1 MTQDTG
7 DFVFA
12 PLGGLGEIGMN
23 AALYGFGP
31 ARARKWMMVDCGL
44 TFAGPELPGVDL
56 VFPDLSFVEKIGRD
70 LVGLVITHAHED
82 HIGALGAL
90 WPRLRC
96 KVFATRFAAGLLE
109 TRRLGEPDAPKIDI
123 TPVAAG
129 SVIDLA
135 PFQVELIAVAHSI
148 PEACAL
154 AIRTPA
160 GLAIHTGD
168 WKIDPNPGVG
178 TRIDE
183 TRFRSLGDEGV
194 TALICD
200 STNIL
205 REGESFSES
214 DVARTLKNLIAE
226 APARVFVTTFSSNIA
241 RIRAIAEA
249 AQACGRTVVVAGRAM
264 DRAIQVARECGYLD
278 GVPPFHGLDLYA
290 SLPREKIVIIATGS
304 QGEQRA
310 AMARA
315 ANNDHPDIKL
325 VSGDRVI
332 FSSRIIPGNARDV
345 NRVIN
350 RLCDQGIEVVT
361 DHDHLV
367 HCSGHP
373 RRGEV
378 AQLYQWVR
386 PRVAVP
392 AHGEAHHLTQ
402 HAQFAKTQGVAHVI
416 GARNGD
422 VVRLAPGAPALA
434 GKIASG
440 RVYKDGDVLIG
451 EDDGAIR
458 ERAKLSFAGVVTV
471 ALAIDSKGEL
481 AGDPDVLFS
490 GLPKQGKGGCDM
502 GDVIDDAIFRTFEG
516 LPRPKRRDP
525 DSASTA
531 IERAIRGEVYAVW
544 GKKPQVHVLVVAV

>member
-1 MTQDTG
+1 MTQDSS

-31 ARARKWMMVDCGL
+31 PRTRKWMMVDCGL
-44 TFAGPELPGVDL
+44 AFAGPELPGVDL
-56 VFPDLSFVEKIGRD
+56 IMPDVSFVEKISRD

-82 HIGALGAL
+82 HIGALAAL
-90 WPRLRC
+90 WPKLRC
-96 KVFATRFAAGLLE
+96 KVFATKFAAGLLE
-109 TRRLGEPDAPKIDI
+109 ARRLGEPGAPNIEI
-123 TPVAAG
+123 TQVAAG
-129 SVIDLA
+129 ATIDLT
-135 PFQVELIAVAHSI
+135 PFSVEFIAVSHSI

-160 GLAIHTGD
+160 GLALHTGD
-168 WKIDPNPGVG
+168 WKIDPQPGVG

-183 TRFRSLGDEGV
+183 ARLRRLGDEGV

-214 DVARTLKNLIAE
+214 DVARTLKSLVAE
-226 APARVFVTTFSSNIA
+226 APARVFVTTFASNIA

-249 AQACGRTVVVAGRAM
+249 ARACGRTVVVAGRAM

-278 GVPPFHGLDLYA
+278 GVAPFHGPELYA
-290 SLPREKIVIIATGS
+290 SLPREKIVVIATGS
-304 QGEQRA
+304 QGEPRA

-315 ANNDHPDIKL
+315 AESEHPEIKL
-325 VSGDRVI
+325 VAGDRVI

-345 NRVIN
+345 HRVIN
-350 RLCDQGIEVVT
+350 KLCDQGVEVVT

-378 AQLYQWVR
+378 KQLYEWVR
-386 PRVAVP
+386 PRAAVP

-402 HAQFAKTQGVAHVI
+402 HAHFAKSRGVEHVV

-422 VVRLAPGAPALA
+422 VVRLAPGVPAFA

-440 RVYKDGDVLIG
+440 RIYKDGDVLIG

-458 ERAKLSFAGVVTV
+458 ERAKLGFAGVVTV
-471 ALAIDSKGEL
+471 ALAVNRSGEL

-490 GLPKQGKGGCDM
+490 GLPKRGKGGEDM
-502 GDVIDDAIFRTFEG
+502 AEVIDDAIFKTFDH

-525 DSASTA
+525 DSTSTA
-531 IERAIRGEVYAVW
+531 IERAIRGEVQAIW